1 MGTKEL
7 RHNKRDGAECCRTAH
22 SALWSDL
29 ASFNVLHLWET
40 KGGPTA
46 WVKCVTDLDICS
58 LLLLALDV
66 RKLWC
71 LNKIQVPTDQAM
83 RWLEGI
89 CVSCKSERVLLT
101 YSFLVQLL
109 MAFLDSWNFIRNPGC
124 PLGISRSP
132 GHSLSGQVPR
142 SLRLFTSHLLG
153 PPVILLNPKQLL
165 SPPVKFLIFK
175 SPGHLAGLLSWYLPP
190 PRCSSPPVMPL
201 TIGQTVKSPGHTCSN
216 AVT

>member
-1 MGTKEL
+1 MGTREL

-22 SALWSDL
+22 STLWSDL

-40 KGGPTA
+40 KSGPTT

-109 MAFLDSWNFIRNPGC
+109 MGFLDSWNFIRNSGC
-124 PLGISRSP
+124 PLGILRSP
-132 GHSLSGQVPR
+132 GHSLSGKVPR
-142 SLRLFTSHLLG
+142 SLRC
-153 PPVILLNPKQLL
+153 
-165 SPPVKFLIFK
+165 SPAICQV
-175 SPGHLAGLLSWYLPP
+175 
-190 PRCSSPPVMPL
+190 PRSSYQIQISCWVPRSNLWSSSPPVIWL
-201 TIGQTVKSPGHTCSN
+201 DCCHDTCHHPGAQVPRSCH
-216 AVT
+216 

>member
-1 MGTKEL
+1 MGTREP
-7 RHNKRDGAECCRTAH
+7 RHNKRDGAKCCRTAH

-40 KGGPTA
+40 KGGPTT
-46 WVKCVTDLDICS
+46 WVKCVTDLDIYS

-66 RKLWC
+66 WKLQYW
-71 LNKIQVPTDQAM
+71 NEIQVPTDQSM
-83 RWLEGI
+83 RWLKGI
-89 CVSCKSERVLLT
+89 CVPCKSERVLLA
-101 YSFLVQLL
+101 YSFWNQLL
-109 MAFLDSWNFIRNPGC
+109 MGFLDSWNFIRNPGC

-165 SPPVKFLIFK
+165 SPPVKSLIFK